1 MTFKVLSSTKGFIIL
16 FLLCID
22 AGYVSHCLTQTLIM
36 DRSTVWNVDG
46 AHIYF
51 VFQFLEAV
59 FVFAAVWSL
68 TFGNIWSPATLSL
81 FTVKSME
88 KLTS

>member
-1 MTFKVLSSTKGFIIL
+1 MEEIFLKGSVHNSDLQLDKTTFKVLSCTWGFTIL
-16 FLLCID
+16 FLVCFD
-22 AGYVSHCLTQTLIM
+22 AGHVSHCLNQTL

-59 FVFAAVWSL
+59 S
-68 TFGNIWSPATLSL
+68 LSL
-81 FTVKSME
+81 RQFGP
-88 KLTS
+88 

>member
-1 MTFKVLSSTKGFIIL
+1 MTFKVLSSTRGFMIL

-22 AGYVSHCLTQTLIM
+22 AGYVSHCLNQTLIM

-68 TFGNIWSPATLSL
+68 TFGNIWSSATLSL